1 MFKNKYLKNYS
12 YKNLV
17 KINFVQSIIMVLLII
32 LCINLGNKVQE
43 LNKTIGTW
51 DKYYEL
57 SQGVPG
63 PKGDTGERGPKGP
76 KGDTGERGPK
86 GPKGDTGERGSQSS
100 SNSSGLSNSDKRYIQ
115 DIDKRLKSI
124 ENTFDKRLNSE
135 LDDLRK
141 SLFSRFDITGATDLP
156 RCLRSIVKAVNNNTS
171 IGSGSGC

>member
-17 KINFVQSIIMVLLII
+17 KINLVQSIIMVLLII

-63 PKGDTGERGPKGP
+63 PKGDTGERGAKGP
-76 KGDTGERGPK
+76 KGDTGERGAK
-86 GPKGDTGERGSQSS
+86 GETGKTGPAGS
-100 SNSSGLSNSDKRYIQ
+100 SNSNGLSNNERRYIENLE
-115 DIDKRLKSI
+115 KRLSDVEQEI
-124 ENTFDKRLNSE
+124 TIT
-135 LDDLRK
+135 RK
-141 SLFSRFDITGATDLP
+141 LPSRINLLEEKDFSRCIQSL
-156 RCLRSIVKAVNNNTS
+156 VEAVNKGTS
-171 IGSGSGC
+171 LKFNSGC